1 MKYSNI
7 LLAVLERDWSMIK
20 LLIALAVLAY
30 LYFGV
35 FNDNNKSE
43 EVGVVKSEGVEVVVK
58 RPEIHYNLRR

>member
-7 LLAVLERDWSMIK
+7 LHAVFERDWSIVK
-20 LLIALAVLAY
+20 LLIAMAVLAL
-30 LYFGV
+30 LYFCM

-43 EVGVVKSEGVEVVVK
+43 EVEEEIVVT

>member
-7 LLAVLERDWSMIK
+7 LHAVFERDWSIVK
-20 LLIALAVLAY
+20 LLIALAVLAQ
-30 LYFGV
+30 LYFCM

-43 EVGVVKSEGVEVVVK
+43 EVEEEIVVT